1 MAVKRSLRIVLAALA
16 VILFIDAA
24 TFRWQHKS
32 FHSGAPPYMDKP
44 MYGVYLVGNNLESSL
59 AVEATTEKSC
69 LQACQFETRCKA
81 MSFIEEPWGG
91 GECRLKDKVP
101 PGTQAS
107 IAISAVKVYPW

>member
-1 MAVKRSLRIVLAALA
+1 
-16 VILFIDAA
+16 
-24 TFRWQHKS
+24 
-32 FHSGAPPYMDKP
+32 MDES
-44 MYGVYLVGNNLESSL
+44 MYGVYLVGNNLESPL
-59 AVEATTEKSC
+59 TAEATTEKSC
-69 LQACQFETRCKA
+69 RQACQLETRCKA